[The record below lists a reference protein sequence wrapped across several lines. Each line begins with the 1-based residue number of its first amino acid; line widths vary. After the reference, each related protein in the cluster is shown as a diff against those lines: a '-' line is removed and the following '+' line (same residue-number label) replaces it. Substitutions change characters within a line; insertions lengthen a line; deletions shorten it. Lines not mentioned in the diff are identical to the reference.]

1 VKIEMGARA
10 DHWPCETK
18 SVTPYVAEL
27 FPKGFKQ
34 RKLALTRT
42 VLFGLLLL
50 NQHLSEAV
58 WMSLRRERTRPV
70 VWIVLITVQFPQ
82 IIKVVY

>member
-1 VKIEMGARA
+1 MGARA
-10 DHWPCETK
+10 DHWPSETK
-18 SVTPYVAEL
+18 SVTPYMAEL

-42 VLFGLLLL
+42 MLFGLLLL

-58 WMSLRRERTRPV
+58 WMSLRRERTRPMMRV
-70 VWIVLITVQFPQ
+70 FLITLQFSQ
-82 IIKVVY
+82 IIKTIR